1 MYIVSGNVN
10 WCKPQRKTVK
20 GFLKKKKKNLIDSL
34 LKTQKRLDVNHRKVI
49 YVQSIKS
56 GSIEMLMCSYMDPF
70 TLVSVLTE
78 IYSCI

>member
-20 GFLKKKKKNLIDSL
+20 GFLKKKKLIDSL